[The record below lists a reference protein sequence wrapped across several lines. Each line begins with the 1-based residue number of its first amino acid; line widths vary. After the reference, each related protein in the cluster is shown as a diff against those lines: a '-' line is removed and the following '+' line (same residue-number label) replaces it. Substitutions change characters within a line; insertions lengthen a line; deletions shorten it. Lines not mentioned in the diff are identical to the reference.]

1 MNVPGLAQ
9 LPPAPSRAPALT
21 ALRMLLAL
29 AVVFV
34 MLAITGWTA
43 VHRPEAGVAPR
54 RAALASWAAA
64 RIDGHPLPPAD
75 APVRTVKRF
84 FAGLD
89 GAQRARLADGH
100 PLVVGNLDGAPAT
113 TRYRA
118 NLRSLAQAQQVEEAR
133 AADVALTPADRATAL
148 RRSHRFASLAEP
160 GRQILSFDP
169 TGGGLV
175 SEVFGDLDRARRVSV
190 IVPGVD
196 SDLLTFERTQRRF
209 TAPVGMAASLYE
221 AERAAAP
228 GTPTAVIAW
237 GRLHLAH
244 RGRRGRR
251 HRPAGRGGRRTPG
264 VADGRPA
271 RGRRRGPVLPQLR
284 IGGLR
289 GRRARPA
296 PPGDRPGR
304 GRQPGHARRERR
316 RAEHLG
322 ARVGDAGLRRL
333 DRGRTAPGARRSGPR
348 GGPGGAGVR
357 RTAALLGRS
366 QDPHRLLPARYG
378 FPGQLRQNRNRRVRF
393 DRVRHRRRCLPPWNF
408 RHGRG
413 LTRVEVRRTG
423 FVSRR
428 THRGA
433 SLYDGPYG

>member
-1 MNVPGLAQ
+1 
-9 LPPAPSRAPALT
+9 
-21 ALRMLLAL
+21 MLLAL

-54 RAALASWAAA
+54 RAALAAWAAA
-64 RIDGHPLPPAD
+64 RIDGHPLPRAD

-89 GAQRARLADGH
+89 GAQRARLADGY
-100 PLVVGNLDGAPAT
+100 PLVVGNLDGVPAT

-148 RRSHRFASLAEP
+148 RRAHRFASLAEP

-190 IVPGVD
+190 VVPGVD

-209 TAPVGMAASLYE
+209 TAPVGMAGSLYE

-237 GRLHLAH
+237 AGYTAPTGVGVDAATGRLAMEGAVRLESLTA
-244 RGRRGRR
+244 
-251 HRPAGRGGRRTPG
+251 A
-264 VADGRPA
+264 
-271 RGRRRGPVLPQLR
+271 LP
-284 IGGLR
+284 
-289 GRRARPA
+289 
-296 PPGDRPGR
+296 
-304 GRQPGHARRERR
+304 
-316 RAEHLG
+316 
-322 ARVGDAGLRRL
+322 GDAGVALFCHSYGSVVCGVAAHDLPRRVTDVVVAGSPGMRVGNAAEL
-333 DRGRTAPGARRSGPR
+333 NTSARVWAMRDSGDWIADVPHLELGGVGHGADPVAPEFGARLLSSAGAKTHTGYFQPGTGSLDNFAKIGTGAFGSIVCATGDDACRRGISG
-348 GGPGGAGVR
+348 
-357 RTAALLGRS
+357 T
-366 QDPHRLLPARYG
+366 
-378 FPGQLRQNRNRRVRF
+378 
-393 DRVRHRRRCLPPWNF
+393 
-408 RHGRG
+408 
-413 LTRVEVRRTG
+413 
-423 FVSRR
+423 
-428 THRGA
+428 
-433 SLYDGPYG
+433 DGD